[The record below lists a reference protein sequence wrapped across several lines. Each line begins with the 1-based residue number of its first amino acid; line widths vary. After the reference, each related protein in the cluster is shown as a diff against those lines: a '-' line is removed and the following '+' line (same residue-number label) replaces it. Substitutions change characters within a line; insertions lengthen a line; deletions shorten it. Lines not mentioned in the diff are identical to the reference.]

1 MDASDSTILLIF
13 CFNQV
18 IALTLEKY
26 IYTYNLIYI
35 LRVSFRYQN
44 DRVTSG
50 ECEDICTRYNP
61 GTDTLELRL
70 CVVDNLVPSQ

>member
-1 MDASDSTILLIF
+1 MMDASDSTILLIF
-13 CFNQV
+13 CFNKD
-18 IALTLEKY
+18 IA
-26 IYTYNLIYI
+26 LIYI

-50 ECEDICTRYNP
+50 ECEDIRTRDNP